1 MTRGQLAAR
10 ILPAVVVTAVLGAS
24 YMISPVKI
32 HSSLVAS
39 CGYSYG
45 GYGFGPSPIVTG
57 VSPDFGGIGG
67 GTNVTITGSG
77 FCNNSQNVQFGG
89 TNATSFVLDSD
100 SQIRAVSPA
109 RRHAV
114 SHARRKDLIDY
125 RRGYSRQCPP

>member
-1 MTRGQLAAR
+1 
-10 ILPAVVVTAVLGAS
+10 
-24 YMISPVKI
+24 MISPVKI

-109 RRHAV
+109 HAAGIV
-114 SHARRKDLIDY
+114 DITVFTDGGTSPTSVADEFTYKTD
-125 RRGYSRQCPP
+125 